1 MSLLEPLFRW
11 KAVEELFSDRARLQG
26 MLDFEAAL
34 ARAEVRAGVIP
45 TPAAPAIA
53 AKCRA
58 ELFDTEALARAAAL
72 AGNPAIPLVKQL
84 TALVGAADK
93 EAQRFVHWGATSQ
106 DAIDTGFVLQM
117 REALQHIEAEVER
130 LAGALAQLADKHR
143 ATPVAGRTWM
153 QQALPTTFGLKAAG
167 WLDAVTRHRAR
178 LAEARRR
185 ALVVQFGGAVGTLA
199 ALGDK
204 GMGVTA
210 ALGEELHLGV
220 PDLPWHA
227 HRDRVGE
234 VAATLGLL
242 TGTLGKIAR
251 DISLHTQTE
260 VGELFEPAAE
270 GRGGS
275 STMPHKR
282 NPVTSAVT
290 LAAATRM
297 PGLVSTI
304 LSAMVQEQE
313 RGLGGWH
320 AEWETMPEIIGLAAG
335 ALHHLTDAVMGLELN
350 AEHMAGNLELTHGL
364 LFAEAAQMALG
375 RALGRQAAHE
385 LVEAA
390 CKRAQTEKRHLRAV
404 LTDDPVVA
412 KHLAKEDLDRLF
424 DPRQYLG
431 VSEQLIDRVLAAH
444 SSQHTKTSGE
454 SR

>member
-45 TPAAPAIA
+45 APAAPAIA

-58 ELFDTEALARAAAL
+58 ELFDTEALARAAGL

-106 DAIDTGFVLQM
+106 DAIDSGFVLQL
-117 REALQHIEAEVER
+117 RGALQHIEAELER

-178 LAEARRR
+178 LAEVRRR
-185 ALVVQFGGAVGTLA
+185 VLVVQFGGAVGTLA
-199 ALGDK
+199 ALGNK
-204 GMGVTA
+204 GLDVAA

-227 HRDRVGE
+227 QRDRVGE
-234 VAATLGLL
+234 VATTLGLL
-242 TGTLGKIAR
+242 SGTLGKIAR

-290 LAAATRM
+290 LAAATRI

-335 ALHHLTDAVMGLELN
+335 ALHHLTEAITGLELN

-375 RALGRQAAHE
+375 RALGRQAAHD
-385 LVEAA
+385 LVQAA
-390 CKRAQTEKRHLRAV
+390 CQRAQTEKRHLRAV
-404 LTDDPVVA
+404 LGDDPIA
-412 KHLAKEDLDRLF
+412 ARNLAKEDLDRLF

-431 VSEQLIDRVLAAH
+431 VSEQFIDRVLAAH
-444 SSQHTKTSGE
+444 SSQQTKTSGE

>member
-1 MSLLEPLFRW
+1 M
-11 KAVEELFSDRARLQG
+11 
-26 MLDFEAAL
+26 
-34 ARAEVRAGVIP
+34 
-45 TPAAPAIA
+45 
-53 AKCRA
+53 
-58 ELFDTEALARAAAL
+58 
-72 AGNPAIPLVKQL
+72 
-84 TALVGAADK
+84 
-93 EAQRFVHWGATSQ
+93 
-106 DAIDTGFVLQM
+106 
-117 REALQHIEAEVER
+117 
-130 LAGALAQLADKHR
+130 
-143 ATPVAGRTWM
+143 
-153 QQALPTTFGLKAAG
+153 
-167 WLDAVTRHRAR
+167 TRHRAR
-178 LAEARRR
+178 LLEVRRR

-199 ALGDK
+199 ALGNK
-204 GMGVTA
+204 GMDVAA
-210 ALGEELHLGV
+210 ALGEELHLAV
-220 PDLPWHA
+220 PALPWHA

-234 VAATLGLL
+234 LATTLGLL

-320 AEWETMPEIIGLAAG
+320 AEWETMPDIIGLAAG
-335 ALHHLTDAVMGLELN
+335 ALHHLTDTVTGLELN

-375 RALGRQAAHE
+375 RALGRQAAHDLME
-385 LVEAA
+385 TA
-390 CKRAQTEKRHLRAV
+390 CKRAQKEKRHLRAV
-404 LTDDPVVA
+404 LGDDPVVS

-444 SSQHTKTSGE
+444 SAQHTKTSGE